1 MCPSTIDAGK
11 CQTSSLGSLLWNAT
25 PAPDSHRLTPLLLW
39 WFCFYATFSFP
50 SWITALS
57 RWGGS
62 HTSVKLWAIAMDR
75 SQWRVLTKCGPLEKK
90 MATYSTTLA
99 WRTSWTGWKG
109 KKAWCQKIH
118 VWFNGCEF
126 EQTLG
131 DSGGQRSLAC
141 YSLWGHWES
150 DNTQWLRSNNLCS
163 YLKLLPH
170 RNVLWHPLCV
180 ESKKKWSKWN
190 YLQNRNRLTD
200 LGDELMVAGG
210 RGKVG
215 ITDKEFGMD
224 SAIFKT
230 DNQEGPTV

>member
-1 MCPSTIDAGK
+1 MPDLFLGVLALECHPCPRQPWARSL
-11 CQTSSLGSLLWNAT
+11 TSLMVLLLCHLLIPFMDHSLVTVRGLTCLNEPMSRCCAGSL
-25 PAPDSHRLTPLLLW
+25 
-39 WFCFYATFSFP
+39 
-50 SWITALS
+50 
-57 RWGGS
+57 
-62 HTSVKLWAIAMDR
+62 KMDR
-75 SQWRVLTKCGPLEKK
+75 SQWRVLTKCDPLEKK

-99 WRTSWTGWKG
+99 WRTSWTVWKG

-118 VWFNGCEF
+118 VWFNGHEF

-131 DSGGQRSLAC
+131 DSGGQRRLAC
-141 YSLWGHWES
+141 YSLWGHRES

-163 YLKLLPH
+163 YFKLLAH

-200 LGDELMVAGG
+200 LGNELMVAGG
-210 RGKVG
+210 GEKVG
-215 ITDKEFGMD
+215 VTDKEFGMD